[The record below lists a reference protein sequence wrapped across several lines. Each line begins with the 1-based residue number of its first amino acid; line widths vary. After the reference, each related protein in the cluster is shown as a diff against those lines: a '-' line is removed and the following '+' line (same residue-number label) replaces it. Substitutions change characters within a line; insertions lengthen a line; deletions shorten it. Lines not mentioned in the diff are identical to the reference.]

1 MCPCH
6 GYIPDL
12 YTTKFADRYLCLLS
26 ARRIIDD
33 DTDYTSLYEIPVP
46 TWCLLDEDNE
56 EIPE

>member
-12 YTTKFADRYLCLLS
+12 YTTKFADRYFCLLS

-33 DTDYTSLYEIPVP
+33 DTDYTSLYEITVP
-46 TWCLLDEDNE
+46 TWCLLDEDTE
-56 EIPE
+56 KIPE